1 MTDGADDP
9 GLRGAVRRA
18 VGGALDATV
27 GRVGGAVGEAA
38 LDVTGATAQQVIEEL
53 EPYLIEEAVPRIVDG
68 ITPYLIESVVPV
80 VIDGVTAH
88 LVDVTVPEVVGGVT
102 EHLVEVTVP
111 EVVEGVTPRL
121 VEDLLPRLLDE
132 LRPYLEQD
140 LVPGVVDSLLPE
152 LEQRIAPQ
160 LVEALMPKL
169 REEVAPDLVAALM
182 PKLRTEIAPDLVDA
196 LMPTIE
202 QEVAPRVV
210 EALLPQIQD
219 QVAPQIIDAVMPKI
233 RTEVVP
239 TILDDIVDDPRLR
252 DLIRE
257 QSQGLFLD
265 ALEALRENLADGDN
279 LVEGVLRRL
288 LRRQPRPMPESG
300 LALCLEAASSG
311 DAASSV
317 TLRTLDDQR
326 ALWQSMP
333 MPPAPP
339 GREFATAGVVT
350 RGLALLI
357 DVSLTGWLISQGL
370 SALISLLDSVFGQLP
385 AWLTGSLTFVS
396 ISLVPLYLAVSWTWM
411 GRSIGSWLVG
421 TRVCTPDGRR
431 PGFVRA
437 LVRAFLLVYGLVVWV
452 ATGLVAVF
460 DRKRRTLLDL
470 AMHTEER
477 YLVPDTQ
484 QRRYLR
490 EQLIAQR
497 GRPTAPAPEPPPVP

>member
-160 LVEALMPKL
+160 LVEALMP
-169 REEVAPDLVAALM
+169 
-182 PKLRTEIAPDLVDA
+182 
-196 LMPTIE
+196 TIE

-210 EALLPQIQD
+210 EALLPQIEER
-219 QVAPQIIDAVMPKI
+219 VAPQVIDAVMPKI

-265 ALEALRENLADGDN
+265 AIESVRENLADGDN